1 MLYKIVLKTE
11 ADEELAE
18 LSSRERLLVFKQLKK
33 IATSPELG
41 QILGNKAG
49 LNLSGCRKM
58 YADKKRIRIVYTILE
73 DKIIIEVIAIGKRDE
88 LEVYKKASQ
97 RME

>member
-11 ADEELAE
+11 VNEELAE
-18 LSSRERLLVFKQLKK
+18 LSNRERLLVFKQLKK

-41 QILGNKAG
+41 QVLGNKAG
-49 LNLSGCRKM
+49 LNLSSCRKM
-58 YADKKRIRIVYTILE
+58 YADKKKIRIVYTILE
-73 DKIIIEVIAIGKRDE
+73 DEIIIEVIAIGKRDE

-97 RME
+97 RLE

>member
-18 LSSRERLLVFKQLKK
+18 LSNRERLLVFKQLKK
-33 IATSPELG
+33 IATSAELG
-41 QILGNKAG
+41 QVLGNKAG

-58 YADKKRIRIVYTILE
+58 YADKKKIRIVYTILE
-73 DKIIIEVIAIGKRDE
+73 DEIIIEVIAIGKRDE
-88 LEVYKKASQ
+88 LEDYKKAA
-97 RME
+97 

>member
-18 LSSRERLLVFKQLKK
+18 LSNRERLLVFKQLKK

>member
-18 LSSRERLLVFKQLKK
+18 LSNRERLLVFKQLKK
-33 IATSPELG
+33 IATSAELG
-41 QILGNKAG
+41 QVLGNKAG

-58 YADKKRIRIVYTILE
+58 YADKKKIRIVYTILE
-73 DKIIIEVIAIGKRDE
+73 DEIIIEVIAIGKRDE
-88 LEVYKKASQ
+88 LEV
-97 RME
+97 